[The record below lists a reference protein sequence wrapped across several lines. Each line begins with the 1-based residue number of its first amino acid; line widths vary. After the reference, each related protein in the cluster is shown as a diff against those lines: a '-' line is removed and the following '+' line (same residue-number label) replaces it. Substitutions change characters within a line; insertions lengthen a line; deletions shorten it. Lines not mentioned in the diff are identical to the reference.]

1 MAKTL
6 KKNVMKEGMPFF
18 GYPFLEA
25 YLQEI
30 LSVLEHMA
38 NIFRKQKGQLTTE
51 EDIVRVENL
60 KHFDSRLMLKTYRN
74 PKLFTSDN
82 GTIRPE
88 KAYTIQN
95 TFNLDIYENRF
106 VLLVLNEFTSLLKS
120 LEAVSNERLLSK
132 LGIESN
138 LNFNKYGNVNQA
150 LALMHDSLSLTFQE
164 DNERVA
170 MFLRRINS
178 FMSLLK
184 GHPFYKEV
192 QALARNEIQPTN
204 LLLNDPD
211 YNYVYRFYLD
221 SLKVDYE
228 TANKLYLKV
237 LSDMEKEFKVIKKP
251 VKSERDKYLYVDRAD
266 YMYNNFRFNVHI
278 ENGVFEVK
286 QTSSDG
292 IGILYNLKLKYEY
305 FLPYLEIDDGVKP
318 FEVPLLFVEDYGGIF
333 KAFTFT
339 LAIKNEICPVCGTPL
354 QLDTHHCKVCGIDY
368 NIITSM
374 GQNYIWISNLPAID
388 IGGIRKWKT
397 WRNS

>member
-74 PKLFTSDN
+74 PKLFTNDN

-184 GHPFYKEV
+184 GH
-192 QALARNEIQPTN
+192 
-204 LLLNDPD
+204 
-211 YNYVYRFYLD
+211 
-221 SLKVDYE
+221 
-228 TANKLYLKV
+228 
-237 LSDMEKEFKVIKKP
+237 
-251 VKSERDKYLYVDRAD
+251 
-266 YMYNNFRFNVHI
+266 
-278 ENGVFEVK
+278 
-286 QTSSDG
+286 
-292 IGILYNLKLKYEY
+292 
-305 FLPYLEIDDGVKP
+305 
-318 FEVPLLFVEDYGGIF
+318 
-333 KAFTFT
+333 
-339 LAIKNEICPVCGTPL
+339 
-354 QLDTHHCKVCGIDY
+354 
-368 NIITSM
+368 
-374 GQNYIWISNLPAID
+374 
-388 IGGIRKWKT
+388 
-397 WRNS
+397 